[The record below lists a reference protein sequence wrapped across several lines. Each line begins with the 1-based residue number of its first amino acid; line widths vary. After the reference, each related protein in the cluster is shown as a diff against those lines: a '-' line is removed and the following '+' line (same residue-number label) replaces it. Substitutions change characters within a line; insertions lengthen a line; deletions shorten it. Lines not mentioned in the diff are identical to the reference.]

1 VQVETSKLRPHSS
14 EHDMKKRRISY
25 STAANSISTNGYS
38 DDVEPV
44 GAGAELTI
52 GESFFKPLYIVG
64 EWEEPG
70 TKTKRLTLAL
80 VLPSGVNKSD
90 FTLQVLEGGL
100 TLELTVQWPAPL
112 IDLNLLHQKW
122 LREAKKDEDC
132 PFTMF
137 HPKVLSLE
145 DALKKKRKRAAD
157 SVTSTARILL
167 PFAVQTHIESK
178 TNLAFKDSGTK
189 LVYVDL
195 KAMAETYAVV
205 KDNDEF
211 QEF

>member
-1 VQVETSKLRPHSS
+1 
-14 EHDMKKRRISY
+14 MKKRRISY
-25 STAANSISTNGYS
+25 STAVTSVSTNGYS
-38 DDVEPV
+38 NDAEPG

-52 GESFFKPLYIVG
+52 GESFFKPLYLVG
-64 EWEEPG
+64 EWDEPG
-70 TKTKRLTLAL
+70 SKTKRLTLAI
-80 VLPSGVNKSD
+80 VLPSGFNKSD

-100 TLELTVQWPAPL
+100 TLELAVQWPAPL
-112 IDLNLLHQKW
+112 VDLHLLHQKW
-122 LREAKKDEDC
+122 LREASKDEDC

-157 SVTSTARILL
+157 SVISTARILL

-178 TNLAFKDSGTK
+178 TNLGFKDSGTK

-205 KDNDEF
+205 NDNEEF
-211 QEF
+211 EEF